1 MHTINQLPLVHH
13 LGNITGSS
21 FQMNFISV
29 VLIHNISCLKVFC
42 LERPYII
49 REKICKCQVMFIEQA
64 LGYSGKEEVSWRG
77 EGKEKSAKEDRTRHS
92 VGLHCIS
99 LKIPCIKTIKKY

>member
-1 MHTINQLPLVHH
+1 
-13 LGNITGSS
+13 
-21 FQMNFISV
+21 
-29 VLIHNISCLKVFC
+29 
-42 LERPYII
+42 
-49 REKICKCQVMFIEQA
+49 MFIEQA

-99 LKIPCIKTIKKY
+99 LKIQSKNIKIKIKKTLW

>member
-1 MHTINQLPLVHH
+1 
-13 LGNITGSS
+13 
-21 FQMNFISV
+21 
-29 VLIHNISCLKVFC
+29 
-42 LERPYII
+42 
-49 REKICKCQVMFIEQA
+49 MFIEQA

-99 LKIPCIKTIKKY
+99 LKNTMYKNNQKILK